1 MAERSKV
8 LVVEDDERIRTLFED
23 ALSVLGYH
31 VTTASTGAEAI
42 ELIQGQLFDTVLCDI
57 RMPKMDGLEILREIK
72 RHDPSVEV
80 VMVTGYPTV
89 NTAVEALKLGAYD
102 YLAKPVRLE
111 ELQHLMA
118 RLTERRLLRREVSS
132 LRSRLGEQLPLKEM
146 IGASP
151 QMTRVKEVVAKMATT
166 DSPVLIEGESGT
178 GKDLVAAAIH
188 RFSTRG
194 KGPFIP
200 VNCGAVPPDLLESEF
215 FGHVRGAFSG
225 AVADHLGL
233 FRSANGGTIFLDE
246 VAELPPPLQVKLLS
260 VLEEKEIRPVG
271 SAKTYAVDVR
281 IIAATNRLLEQAIK
295 DGTLRQDLFYRLDVV
310 RIAMPPLRERKSD
323 IPALVTYFLRQL
335 NQRFA
340 RDVRGLTADAMAAL
354 MAYHFP
360 GNVRELENLLER
372 AYALGVRDQITLADL
387 PALPAAVAVASGG
400 LAPPGE
406 LPRLADAERELILRA
421 LREFGNDKDR
431 VAKALGISRRTL
443 YRRLKSYGMP

>member
-1 MAERSKV
+1 MSDPSKV
-8 LVVEDDERIRTLFED
+8 LVVEDDERIRSLFED
-23 ALSVLGYH
+23 ALSVLGYQ
-31 VTTASTGAEAI
+31 VTTASTGGRAI
-42 ELIQGQLFDTVLCDI
+42 ELIQGQLFDTVICDI
-57 RMPKMDGLEILREIK
+57 RMPEMDGLEILREIK

-102 YLAKPVRLE
+102 YLAKPVRLD

-132 LRSRLGEQLPLKEM
+132 LRTRLGEQLPLKEL
-146 IGASP
+146 IGTSA
-151 QMTRVKEVVAKMATT
+151 QMVRVKDVIAKMATT

-178 GKDLVAAAIH
+178 GKDLAAAAIH
-188 RFSTRG
+188 RLSSRS
-194 KGPFIP
+194 KRPFIP

-233 FRSANGGTIFLDE
+233 FRSADGGTIFLDE
-246 VAELPPPLQVKLLS
+246 VAELPPPLQVKLLR

-271 SAKTYAVDVR
+271 SARSHTVDVR
-281 IIAATNRLLEQAIK
+281 VVAATNRMLDQALK
-295 DGTLRQDLFYRLDVV
+295 DGTLRTDLFYRLDVV
-310 RIAMPPLRERKSD
+310 RIVMPPLRERKGD
-323 IPALVTYFLRQL
+323 IPALMSYFLRQL

-340 RDVRGLTADAMAAL
+340 RDVRGLSPEATAAL
-354 MAYHFP
+354 MAYHYP

-372 AYALGVRDQITLADL
+372 AYALGAREQITLADL
-387 PALPAAVAVASGG
+387 PALSSGAPAA
-400 LAPPGE
+400 APPAE

-421 LREFGNDKDR
+421 IRQYDNDKER
-431 VAKALGISRRTL
+431 AARALGISRRTL
-443 YRRLKSYGMP
+443 YRRLKSYGLL

>member
-146 IGASP
+146 IGPSP

-188 RFSTRG
+188 RLSTRG

-246 VAELPPPLQVKLLS
+246 VAELPPPLQVKLLR

-387 PALPAAVAVASGG
+387 PALSAAVPVASGG

>member
-146 IGASP
+146 IGPSP

-246 VAELPPPLQVKLLS
+246 VAELPPPLQVKLLR

-387 PALPAAVAVASGG
+387 PALPAAVPVASGG